1 MDELVKMCRVC
12 MDEPKDLLD
21 IYDNKS
27 LGDRLS
33 DDLQRTKEPEPTPA
47 DLLNIC
53 SAYPVDT
60 GDGFPLKICEP
71 CLIKLREALR
81 FRRRYTRTMEYVA
94 RVKREQSDKET
105 CDLLE
110 AEDWD
115 FTDRIKSEEE
125 EEEDNGDRNNKQP
138 KKETRNEVDK
148 RRPFKCTDCQK
159 SFTGKAQLTMHRRT
173 HTKGSTRTR
182 RKALK

>member
-1 MDELVKMCRVC
+1 MCRVC
-12 MDEPKDLLD
+12 MDESDDLLD

-27 LGDRLS
+27 WGDRLS
-33 DDLQRTKEPEPTPA
+33 ADLQRTKEPEPTPA

-81 FRRRYTRTMEYVA
+81 FKRRYTRTMEYVA

-115 FTDRIKSEEE
+115 FADPIKRENEE
-125 EEEDNGDRNNKQP
+125 EEEDRNGDGDDKQL
-138 KKETRNEVDK
+138 KKENNNEVDK
-148 RRPFKCTDCQK
+148 KRPFKCADCPK
-159 SFTGKAQLTMHRRT
+159 SFAGKAQLTLHSRT
-173 HTKGSTRTR
+173 HTKVSTRTK
-182 RKALK
+182 RKTIK